1 MRKTD
6 NFGLLIINTQIDFC
20 SQEGFAAKL
29 GRNINPMTKMLP
41 KLKFFYQQC
50 RQLGL
55 PIIFSQYVARKD
67 LSPKNLK
74 INQNREER
82 ARLCLLN
89 SYGAN
94 FYEVL
99 PKKPDLIIKHRY
111 FDAFAHTQLREKLEA
126 QTVQTLLIAGV
137 RTELSIDA
145 TAKRAVS
152 EGFKVV
158 LLADLLATYQENQ
171 TYQQQFLKVFDRYYG
186 EVKKSAGIINELRD
200 QYL

>member
-6 NFGLLIINTQIDFC
+6 NFGLLIVNPQIDFC
-20 SQEGFAAKL
+20 SHQGFAAKL
-29 GRNINPMTKMLP
+29 GRDISPMTKMLP
-41 KLKFFYQQC
+41 SLKFFYQQC

-55 PIIFSQYVARKD
+55 PILFAQYVARKD

-89 SYGAN
+89 SHGADFYG
-94 FYEVL
+94 VV
-99 PKKPDLIIKHRY
+99 PKKPDLVVKHRY
-111 FDAFAHTQLREKLEA
+111 FDVFAHTQLKEKLET
-126 QTVQTLLIAGV
+126 QTVQTLLMAGV

-152 EGFKVV
+152 EGFKVI
-158 LLADLLATYQENQ
+158 LLSDLLATYQENL

-186 EVKKSAGIINELRD
+186 EVKKSVAIINELRD